1 MGYLINNLGCKINN
15 YTIISILDIPLF
27 GGIKMNISACE
38 TCHACTVAIAMLKQF
53 GCVHI
58 LK

>member
-15 YTIISILDIPLF
+15 TIISILDIPLF

-38 TCHACTVAIAMLKQF
+38 TCHACTVAMTMLKQF
-53 GCVHI
+53 GGVHI